1 MAGLQA
7 VWSCV
12 QPCFASLHGGYLM
25 PRAPRFDLAGVTQH
39 VIQRGHDHML
49 CFFSPADYRC
59 YMTQL
64 LHASRR
70 WQCAVHAYVLMSNHV
85 HLLVTPSTVGA
96 LAGMM
101 QALGRNYVSYVN
113 ITYRRTG
120 TLWEGRYKSCLVDA
134 DEYLLTCSR
143 YIELNPVR
151 AGLVGEPSAYPWSS
165 YGANALGDSDPLI
178 VPHSQY
184 LALGNDDEERLRAY
198 RQLFAHDFDN
208 ECLRDIRTYIQ
219 QQRALGAPTF
229 QAWVENALGRYAKVR
244 PPHRPRRESVV
255 VVEPD

>member
-1 MAGLQA
+1 M
-7 VWSCV
+7 
-12 QPCFASLHGGYLM
+12 SLHGGYPM
-25 PRAPRFDLAGVTQH
+25 PRSPRFDLAGVPQH
-39 VIQRGHDHML
+39 VIQRGHDHMQ

-96 LAGMM
+96 LGNMM

-113 ITYRRTG
+113 VTYRRTG

-134 DEYLLTCSR
+134 DEYLLTCYR

-151 AGLVGEPSAYPWSS
+151 AGLVGEPSGYPWSS
-165 YGANALGDSDPLI
+165 YGCNALGDSDPLI

-184 LALGNDDEERLRAY
+184 IALGSIQEQRLRAY
-198 RQLFAHDFDN
+198 RQLFVHDIDG
-208 ECLRDIRTYIQ
+208 ECLKEIRTYIQ
-219 QQRALGAPTF
+219 QQRALGSPVF
-229 QAWVENALGRYAKVR
+229 QDWVEHALGRYARTR
-244 PPHRPRRESVV
+244 PPHRPRRDRAVV
-255 VVEPD
+255 MSRD